1 MIRSVSVIKFEPL
14 PKLKGLRALVADDDT
29 DTCLSVCS
37 MLREIGM
44 WPDWT
49 NYGKEA
55 VIRTKEAMD
64 SADEFKVYIIDWL
77 MPDLN
82 GIETVR
88 RIRRIIG
95 DSVPIIILTAY
106 EWTSCKA
113 I

>member
-1 MIRSVSVIKFEPL
+1 MR
-14 PKLKGLRALVADDDT
+14 
-29 DTCLSVCS
+29 
-37 MLREIGM
+37 
-44 WPDWT
+44 PDWT